1 MLVEV
6 LDGKRVVQHHTH
18 RHDDILTVLRLQK
31 EFGFKVVLHHVS
43 EAAKVAAEIAAAG
56 VPSSVIIL
64 DSPGGK
70 LEARELTMD
79 NCAALEKAGAA
90 VGLHTDDSVTDSR
103 HFLRSAGL
111 AVRAG
116 MTRRGALQAVTL
128 ANARMLGL
136 EARIGSLEPGKDAD
150 FIILSGD
157 PLSVYTQVEETW
169 IEGRK
174 VFDLSDPK
182 DRFSFAASA
191 APGTS
196 SSRRTEVTNEA
207 HASRRFRLGVPG
219 RTGVRGDSSRAARRH
234 GAHDGR
240 PGDPRRLGVGS

>member
-1 MLVEV
+1 
-6 LDGKRVVQHHTH
+6 
-18 RHDDILTVLRLQK
+18 
-31 EFGFKVVLHHVS
+31 
-43 EAAKVAAEIAAAG
+43 
-56 VPSSVIIL
+56 VIIL

-182 DRFSFAASA
+182 DRLYA
-191 APGTS
+191 
-196 SSRRTEVTNEA
+196 
-207 HASRRFRLGVPG
+207 LG
-219 RTGVRGDSSRAARRH
+219 
-234 GAHDGR
+234 GAGA
-240 PGDPRRLGVGS
+240 GDPRRVQLCCFGSAWDIIVAANGGDQ